1 MSRAAPPPTS
11 LASVYTRPYARGAEA
26 RHRIKAWGEAV
37 VPRLR
42 ALGLDVTGCALEGE
56 RLAFVPDGRLTLHAA
71 AGGLDAAL
79 ALGARDV
86 EGMHARFADPERALE
101 LTSAVEALPEQ
112 FTMSAG
118 DAAPQLAAAS
128 SSTEQVRA
136 LIEGAALARSTLV
149 LGWTVPRAT
158 AVTHAATLD
167 EQLADA
173 IVVLGGFL
181 ALVAWVPAPAAD
193 ARSTRPERRERGRRD
208 DAADAKRKP
217 RRDAR
222 PRPRDRDREAD
233 GEVEAEA
240 EQSSER
246 EAASP
251 AGVLRAFKKPVRPG
265 LRRRDAPAA
274 SGPVGQ
280 GSRVRVLE
288 GPFAGKTGVVQE
300 LDGKGGARVLL
311 GLLAV
316 RLDVKDLVAWSEGR
330 ARPLLSSSHRKP
342 LPVRS

>member
-26 RHRIKAWGEAV
+26 RQRIKAWGEAA

-42 ALGLDVTGCALEGE
+42 ALGLDVTSCALEGE

-71 AGGLDAAL
+71 AGGLDVAL
-79 ALGARDV
+79 TLAPRDV
-86 EGMHARFADPERALE
+86 QGMHARLADPERALE

-112 FTMSAG
+112 FTMSSG
-118 DAAPQLAAAS
+118 DAALQLAAAS
-128 SSTEQVRA
+128 ASTAQVRELIDGAVRDRGA
-136 LIEGAALARSTLV
+136 LV
-149 LGWTVPRAT
+149 VGWTVPRAT

-173 IVVLGGFL
+173 VVVLGGFL

-193 ARSTRPERRERGRRD
+193 ARSSRPERRDRARRD

-217 RRDAR
+217 RRDGR
-222 PRPRDRDREAD
+222 SRPRDRDPEPD
-233 GEVEAEA
+233 GEVEPEA

-246 EAASP
+246 ESIHA
-251 AGVLRAFKKPVRPG
+251 AGVVRAFKKPLRPG
-265 LRRRDAPAA
+265 LRRRDAPA

-288 GPFAGKTGVVQE
+288 GAFAGKTGVVQE

-316 RLDVKDLVAWSEGR
+316 RIDVKDLVPWSEGR